1 VNNLF
6 LYKDQTNKKNSH
18 LINSIQILNS
28 RKNHFLGKKNK
39 LKITKNFKNNN
50 KQMEIKSVRMKKQFM
65 MMDNKR

>member
-1 VNNLF
+1 MNNLF
-6 LYKDQTNKKNSH
+6 LYKDQTNKKNSY

-50 KQMEIKSVRMKKQFM
+50 KQMEIKFVRMKKQFM

>member
-1 VNNLF
+1 MNNLF
-6 LYKDQTNKKNSH
+6 LYKDQTNKKNSY